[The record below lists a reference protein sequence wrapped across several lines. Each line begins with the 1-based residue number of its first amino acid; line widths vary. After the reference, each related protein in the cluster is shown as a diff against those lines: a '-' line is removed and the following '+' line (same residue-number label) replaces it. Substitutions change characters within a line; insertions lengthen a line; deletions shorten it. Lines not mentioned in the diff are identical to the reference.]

1 MIKIKKLLCLAVT
14 LVVATTSFVGCD
26 SKEKDTTK
34 KSYVNE
40 DGELCGEITF
50 WHFNN
55 DEGPVMAEMFME
67 KYPNVKVYLQIISDQ
82 NQGYQNKLTQAI
94 VNGTGVPDVYCG
106 EAAFV
111 KRFVNEEGGF
121 ANLSDPEFNVE
132 EVIKDMVPAT
142 VDIGRDDDGNIRALT
157 YQATPGAIAYKREL
171 ALEYF
176 GTDEPA
182 EISELISTPKK
193 MLEPARLLK

>member
-1 MIKIKKLLCLAVT
+1 MIVRKKILQ
-14 LVVATTSFVGCD
+14 
-26 SKEKDTTK
+26 K

-67 KYPNVKVYLQIISDQ
+67 KYPNVKVNLQIISDQ

-176 GTDEPA
+176 GTDDPA

-193 MLEPARLLK
+193 MLETARLLKEKSGGKVKFFPAR